1 MLFLGTALCVTPS
14 ALAEPAGL
22 TWDGAAEGVHEVG
35 ARGSVHG
42 HVRSVDEDRGLAV
55 IESADDLTELR
66 ATPRQL
72 SSLAPDELRDFTYVR
87 FDESRWLADPEPVLV
102 ERGPTV
108 EYVVG
113 AVAEVDLREGYLRV
127 DSSGGAPVALQA
139 HPQTIAGLREH
150 QDVVVAAER
159 IGPGL
164 WVVAVREP
172 DPADLLGEAHGP
184 ADPITRLSA
193 NP

>member
-1 MLFLGTALCVTPS
+1 MLILGAALCATPS
-14 ALAEPAGL
+14 AVAEPAGT
-22 TWDGAAEGVHEVG
+22 TWQGAPDGVHEVAG
-35 ARGSVHG
+35 RGSVHG
-42 HVRSVDEDRGLAV
+42 HVRSVDEDRGLA
-55 IESADDLTELR
+55 IIDDGDDVTELR

-72 SSLAPDELRDFTYVR
+72 AGLAPDELRVFTYVR
-87 FDESRWLADPEPVLV
+87 FDESKWLADPEPLIV

-113 AVAEVDLREGYLRV
+113 AVAEIDLREGYLRV
-127 DSSGGAPVALQA
+127 DAAGGGPVALQA

-164 WVVAVREP
+164 WVVAVRDP
-172 DPADLLGEAHGP
+172 DPADLLDEADG
-184 ADPITRLSA
+184 AVDPISRLTA